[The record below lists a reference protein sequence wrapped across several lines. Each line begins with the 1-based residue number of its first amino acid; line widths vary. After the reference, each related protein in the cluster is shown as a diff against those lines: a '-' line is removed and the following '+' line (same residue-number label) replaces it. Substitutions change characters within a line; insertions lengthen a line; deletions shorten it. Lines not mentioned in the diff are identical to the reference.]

1 MKRIIA
7 LLLVLVMTMALFA
20 GCVDNGQNP
29 TNGTEPSQGATKNDL
44 ENARAFLKNMYKAS
58 EGTQTK
64 RDYTVVSVVSIGS
77 NTLNVT
83 WTIETVFG
91 DPEAVKVEA
100 GETTTTIKILNAE
113 PTEEVKYNLVGTI
126 TNGTDT
132 VSVSFSHYIEA
143 VKATGIIFEKNP
155 TVGTAFKLAVE
166 QNGVG
171 STLYF
176 TGNIS
181 DKYLESTTNP
191 FDAVDV
197 YLEEAEGGL
206 RLYFMAGEVKTYID
220 LVVREDNAEKANI
233 SLTTEPSAVY
243 TWDAERRTLV
253 TKLGEQSFYIG
264 CYGTWTTFSCSN
276 FSYIEDASVVGVK
289 QFPAALCTVNIQPN
303 HVKAPVANTGYKFV
317 VNQVGVGSYIYFTGN
332 ISDKYLETTTNP
344 GAAVDVYLEE
354 VDGGLHLYFLKGEEK
369 VYIDLVVREDNAEKA
384 NITLTDAPTAVYTYD
399 AERGTLVAKL
409 GEQSFYMGC
418 YGTWTTISC
427 SNFSYIADAS
437 VVGVKQ
443 FPAGLCIV
451 EGFMGVNLPADE
463 EGGEEGG
470 EDAPVVTDPAAD
482 SKLSIKDAL
491 ALGASKE
498 HNVYTEGKYYVTG
511 VITEISNETY
521 GNMKLTDAEG
531 NVLTVYGTFNADG
544 TLKYGEMEVKPVV
557 GDTITV
563 YGIIGQYNG
572 TPQLKNGWICPGD
585 PAADSTLTIVEA
597 LALGTSKDHNTY
609 TEGKYYV
616 TGVITEITNETYG
629 NMKITDAEGNVL
641 TVYGTF
647 NADGTLKY
655 GEMETKPVVGDTV
668 TIYGIVGQYNGT
680 AQIKNGWIV

>member
-7 LLLVLVMTMALFA
+7 LLLVLVMAATIFA
-20 GCVDNGQNP
+20 GCDLTGNKP
-29 TNGTEPSQGATKNDL
+29 TEPTEPQGATKADL
-44 ENARAFLKNMYKAS
+44 DNARAFLKNMYKAS

-77 NTLNVT
+77 NNFKVE
-83 WTIETVFG
+83 WTIETISG

-100 GETTTTIKILNAE
+100 GETTTTIKIVNNE

-126 TNGTDT
+126 SNGTDS
-132 VSVSFSHYIEA
+132 VKVSFSHYIEA
-143 VKATGIIFEKNP
+143 VKATGVVFEKNP
-155 TVGTAFKLAVE
+155 AAGTAFKLAVE
-166 QNGVG
+166 QNKNGT
-171 STLYF
+171 TLYF
-176 TGNIS
+176 TGNMS
-181 DKYLESTTNP
+181 SYYMETTENP

-197 YLEEAEGGL
+197 YLEEVEGGL
-206 RLYFMAGEVKTYID
+206 RLYFMAGETKTYVD
-220 LVVREDNAEKANI
+220 LALREGATDKANI
-233 SLTTEPSAVY
+233 SLTAEPAAVY

-264 CYGTWTTFSCSN
+264 CYNNYTTMSCSN
-276 FSYIEDASVVGVK
+276 FSYIEDASVCGVS
-289 QFPAALCTVNIQPN
+289 QFPAALCTVNIQPEIS
-303 HVKAPVANTGYKFV
+303 KAPVTNTGYKFV
-317 VNQVGVGSYIYFTGN
+317 VNQVNAGGYIYFTGEM
-332 ISDKYLETTTNP
+332 SGSYMATTNNP

-354 VDGGLHLYFLKGEEK
+354 TEGGLHLYFLKGEEK

-384 NITLTDAPTAVYTYD
+384 NISLTDAPTAVYTYD

-409 GEQSFYMGC
+409 GEQSFYIGC
-418 YGTWTTISC
+418 YGTYTTFSC

-616 TGVITEITNETYG
+616 TGVITEISNETYG

-641 TVYGTF
+641 TIYGSY
-647 NADGTLKY
+647 NADGTLRFDA
-655 GEMETKPVVGDTV
+655 METKPAVGDTV
-668 TIYGIVGQYNGT
+668 TIYGIIGQYNGT